1 MKKKILE
8 LRAKMRE
15 IQGKMA
21 DLVAKADKADEF
33 NALERE
39 FRAVQAELVTLEAES
54 RENNN
59 EPRDAGRQLR
69 ELLMGQRTGQQEREI
84 TLGTQGQNSGAID
97 LTIADLVPALQE
109 GNALPGALYVV
120 TGVTGNVVYPTGATG
135 MELEE
140 AGEVAVLDDQTIDFD
155 KVSAVPHRVT
165 LSCDISNS
173 IIDNWHFDILAYVQ
187 REFNKAWVKYLS
199 TKTYSQAKFS
209 GNKGGF
215 SGLDKAGDITLG
227 AGTAYKSILEAIAG
241 FTDKGFDAGSLCIT
255 IDAVTEAN
263 LKLEPKQKGVAGYV
277 IENGKLCGYDYTVS
291 SKINTVLGGDAKTD
305 AKNTDTTKLY
315 KTTSRYLGIGYYD
328 YLKVQQHGEVRLTM
342 DAVSKAVAKKNC
354 VNMTLNTEFSF
365 TDLSDHIHDEN
376 GNAVKAF
383 AIYEIK
389 NA

>member
-1 MKKKILE
+1 MKKKNLE
-8 LRAKMRE
+8 LKAKMRE

-21 DLVAKADKADEF
+21 DLVNKADKADEF
-33 NALERE
+33 NNLERE
-39 FRAVQAELVTLEAES
+39 FRAVQAELATLEAES
-54 RENNN
+54 RENTP
-59 EPRDAGRQLR
+59 EPHDAGRMLR
-69 ELLMGQRTGQQEREI
+69 ELLVGQRTGAQEREI
-84 TLGTQGQNSGAID
+84 TLGVQGQNSGAIS

-109 GNALPGALYVV
+109 GNTLPPALQVV

-155 KVSAVPHRVT
+155 KVNATPRRVT

-173 IIDNWHFDILAYVQ
+173 MIDNLNFDILSYVQ
-187 REFNKAWVKYLS
+187 KEYNKAWAKYLA
-199 TKTYSQAKFS
+199 TKTYSQAKFT

-215 SGLDKAGDITLG
+215 SGLTKAGDITMG
-227 AGTAYKSILEAIAG
+227 TGTAYKSILEAIAG
-241 FTDKGFDAGSLCIT
+241 FTDKGFDTGSLCIT
-255 IDAVTEAN
+255 IDAVTEAQ

-277 IENGKLCGYDYTVS
+277 IENGKLCGYEYTVS
-291 SKINTVLGGDAKTD
+291 SKINTVLGGDAKTG
-305 AKNTDTTKLY
+305 AGNTDTTKLY

-342 DAVSKAVAKKNC
+342 DAISKDVAKKNC

-365 TDLSDHIHDEN
+365 TDLSDHIHDEA
-376 GNAVKAF
+376 GDAVKAF

-389 NA
+389 TA

>member
-21 DLVAKADKADEF
+21 DLVDKADKADEF

-39 FRAVQAELVTLEAES
+39 FRAKQAELATLEAES
-54 RENNN
+54 REGAT
-59 EPRDAGRQLR
+59 EPRDPGRQLR

-84 TLGTQGQNSGAID
+84 TLGTQGKNSGAID

-109 GNALPGALYVV
+109 GNTLPPALQVV

-140 AGEVAVLDDQTIDFD
+140 AGEVATLDDQSINFD
-155 KVSAVPHRVT
+155 DVNAVPRRVT

-173 IIDNWHFDILAYVQ
+173 MIDNWHFDILAYVQ
-187 REFNKAWVKYLS
+187 QEYNKAWEKYLA
-199 TKTYSQAKFS
+199 TKTYSQAAFT

-215 SGLDKAGDITLG
+215 SGLAKAGDITLG
-227 AGTAYKSILEAIAG
+227 AGTAYKSILKAIAD
-241 FTDKGFDAGSLCIT
+241 FTDKGFDTGSLCIT
-255 IDAVTEAN
+255 IDAVTEAQ

-291 SKINTVLGGDAKTD
+291 SKINTVLGGDAKTG
-305 AKNTDTTKLY
+305 AGNTDTTKLY

-365 TDLSDHIHDEN
+365 TDLSSHIYDEN
-376 GNAVKAF
+376 GSAVKAF
-383 AIYEIK
+383 AIYEIV
-389 NA
+389 